1 MKIKELINLYKNEN
15 IKDLYSYLEINE
27 QDYYHLLETRK
38 EVINT
43 CLDCEKD
50 YSQCLAWIL
59 RGIDI
64 KINERKSL
72 ESALIYNASK
82 DVDKKSSTKKIK
94 KSNKTIKPKEEE
106 AKTKKRV
113 KEMNFKMEE
122 LF

>member
-15 IKDLYSYLEINE
+15 IEDLYSYLEINE

-72 ESALIYNASK
+72 ENALIYSASK
-82 DVDKKSSTKKIK
+82 DVNKRSSTKKIK

-113 KEMNFKMEE
+113 KEMDFKIEE